1 MPRGIDH
8 HDRGEE
14 EVLKKTGA
22 NWPRPLR
29 RWVLH
34 FEASIEDAVV
44 KFAAA
49 LPEDALLLDAGA
61 GEGMYRPFFKRQR
74 YVGVDLA
81 VGDGAWDYS
90 KLDAMADLQE
100 LPFADAVFDA
110 AVNIVTL
117 EHVKHP
123 SRVLAEISRVLK
135 PGAPFLIVVP
145 MEWEVHQAP
154 HDYYRYTRYGMAF
167 LLIQAG
173 FTQPKVDPVGGFFR
187 LLGRRALNGIQF
199 FPSLLWIPFALP
211 GLLLPLFD
219 SLDREKN
226 FTLGYICS
234 AHKR

>member
-1 MPRGIDH
+1 MKGR
-8 HDRGEE
+8 
-14 EVLKKTGA
+14 GA

-34 FEASIEDAVV
+34 FEASIEDAVEL
-44 KFAAA
+44 FAAR
-49 LPEDALLLDAGA
+49 LPEGARLLDAGA
-61 GEGMYRPFFKRQR
+61 GEGLYRSFFKRQR
-74 YVGVDLA
+74 YTGVDLA

-90 KLDAMADLQE
+90 KLDALADLEE
-100 LPFADAVFDA
+100 LPFADASFDG

-117 EHVKHP
+117 EHVRRP
-123 SRVLAEISRVLK
+123 ARVLAEISRVLK

-154 HDYYRYTRYGMAF
+154 NDYFRYTRYGMAF

-173 FTQPKVDPVGGFFR
+173 FTQPRVDPVGGFFR
-187 LLGRRALNGIQF
+187 LLGRRVLNGIQF

-211 GLLLPLFD
+211 GLLLPLLD

>member
-1 MPRGIDH
+1 MKG
-8 HDRGEE
+8 RGE
-14 EVLKKTGA
+14 

-34 FEASIEDAVV
+34 FETSIEDAVR
-44 KFAAA
+44 KFAAE
-49 LPEDALLLDAGA
+49 LPDGARLLDAGS
-61 GEGMYRPFFKRQR
+61 GEGVYRPFFKRQH
-74 YVGVDLA
+74 YVGVDLG
-81 VGDGAWDYS
+81 VGDGTWDYS
-90 KLDAMADLQE
+90 KLDALADLE
-100 LPFADAVFDA
+100 ALPFAGASFDA

-117 EHVKHP
+117 EHVRQP
-123 SRVLAEISRVLK
+123 ARVLAEIARVLK

-145 MEWEVHQAP
+145 FEWEVHQAP
-154 HDYYRYTRYGMAF
+154 HDYYRYSRYGMAF

-187 LLGRRALNGIQF
+187 LLARRALTGITF

-211 GLLLPLFD
+211 GLLLPLLD

-234 AHKR
+234 ARKR